1 MGDITMMTLM
11 KNKRTVLDMN
21 KIWVYYI
28 QNMNVVSFLY
38 AFLLFF
44 ILTPGILVVLPKKG
58 KKMMVAG
65 VHALIFAVVFTLT
78 HHWIMK
84 NTHFMF
90 EGFKE
95 GGV

>member
-1 MGDITMMTLM
+1 
-11 KNKRTVLDMN
+11 
-21 KIWVYYI
+21 
-28 QNMNVVSFLY
+28 MNVVSFIY

-44 ILTPGILVVLPKKG
+44 ILTPGILLTLPKKG
-58 KKMMVAG
+58 KKMMVAS

-95 GGV
+95 ANSKEETYKKMLTMKAPGTKSTSKSSGTTKNQ